1 MKKIGTYLAFP
12 LLVIL
17 ILLLYGFSLKRN
29 QQKKVQ
35 KIEVQFEGGEN
46 EFLTHESVNKLLI
59 QNNEEF
65 KNQPKSV
72 IDLHELEN
80 LISANPYVE
89 EAVVF
94 LTPRGLLKTQIKQRE
109 PLARIITNN
118 ESYYIDKYG
127 VKIPLS
133 SNHSARVPLVLG
145 VNSFKDVKEITQLVN
160 YFFEDD
166 FLKKEIVAMKKMPND
181 EYVFNVRS
189 GDYKINFGK
198 CVNIDKKIKKIKAF
212 YNKALLDK
220 TIHNYK
226 TINVKYHNQVVCTK
240 QHQVG
245 KAKSLGVKRGVVNNI
260 TQTIQSIQQAVDE
273 AESVSGQKIE
283 EVVVGI
289 AGQHIRSLHHSDYIT
304 RTKSDEVI
312 EAKDIND
319 LENQVHKLVMLP
331 GEEIIHVLPQEFKV
345 DSQADIKEPIG
356 MYGGRLE
363 ANFHVVV
370 GQVSSIR
377 NIGRCVKSAGLSLSD
392 ITLEPLA
399 SASAVLSREEK
410 EAGVALIDIGG
421 GTTDLAIFKDGIIRH
436 TAVIPFGG
444 NVITEDIKEGC
455 SIIEKQAEL
464 LKVKFGSAW
473 PGENKE
479 TEIVSIPGE
488 HVYLEIKNYGHE
500 TQKGKLIAGIV
511 LTGGGSQLKH
521 LRQLVEYITGMD
533 ARIGFP
539 NENLAGE
546 SDDNLSSPSY
556 ATAVGL
562 LMEGLSKPEIE
573 RVVEE
578 KVVTEA
584 SFQPIESVEKES
596 IVIEDKQVEPKRRAK
611 SFFDKFTERFKEF
624 LDNAE

>member
-1 MKKIGTYLAFP
+1 MENNKIAVGLDIGTTKIVAMIGRKNEYD
-12 LLVIL
+12 
-17 ILLLYGFSLKRN
+17 
-29 QQKKVQ
+29 
-35 KIEVQFEGGEN
+35 KIEVVG
-46 EFLTHESVNKLLI
+46 I
-59 QNNEEF
+59 
-65 KNQPKSV
+65 
-72 IDLHELEN
+72 
-80 LISANPYVE
+80 
-89 EAVVF
+89 
-94 LTPRGLLKTQIKQRE
+94 
-109 PLARIITNN
+109 
-118 ESYYIDKYG
+118 
-127 VKIPLS
+127 
-133 SNHSARVPLVLG
+133 
-145 VNSFKDVKEITQLVN
+145 
-160 YFFEDD
+160 
-166 FLKKEIVAMKKMPND
+166 
-181 EYVFNVRS
+181 
-189 GDYKINFGK
+189 
-198 CVNIDKKIKKIKAF
+198 
-212 YNKALLDK
+212 
-220 TIHNYK
+220 
-226 TINVKYHNQVVCTK
+226 
-240 QHQVG
+240 G
-245 KAKSLGVKRGVVNNI
+245 KAKSLGVKRGVVSNI

-273 AESVSGQKIE
+273 AESVSGVKIE

-304 RTKSDEVI
+304 RSNADEVI
-312 EAKDIND
+312 DENDIDN
-319 LENQVHKLVMLP
+319 LVNQVHKLVMLP

-377 NIGRCVKSAGLSLSD
+377 NIGRCVKSAGLELSE

-399 SASAVLSREEK
+399 SASAVLSQEEK

-444 NVITEDIKEGC
+444 NVITDDIKEGC

-464 LKVKFGSAW
+464 LKIKFGSAW

-479 TEIVSIPGE
+479 TEIVSIPGLRGREPKEITLKNLSKIIHARVQEIIE

-500 TQKGKLIAGIV
+500 TVKGKLIAGIV

-539 NENLAGE
+539 NEHLAGD
-546 SDDNLSSPSY
+546 SDEALSSPSY

-562 LMEGLSKPEIE
+562 LMEGLEKDSIGADESKQIDEAITDE
-573 RVVEE
+573 NQEGDLQASQTGGKE
-578 KVVTEA
+578 KATVNKKT
-584 SFQPIESVEKES
+584 
-596 IVIEDKQVEPKRRAK
+596 
-611 SFFDKFTERFKEF
+611 FFEKFTEGLKDF